1 MSDEIDLPAHPA
13 GQLLAEIDKEQDD
26 LLRQLDELNARLEC
40 LLLEAAPRVAEL
52 PVTRAA

>member
-1 MSDEIDLPAHPA
+1 MSDEIDLPALPA
-13 GQLLAEIDKEQDD
+13 GQLLAEIDKQQDD

-40 LLLEAAPRVAEL
+40 LLQEAAPRGSAL